1 MISLNNIS
9 YAVDDRTILSDVSFA
24 INGRDKIGLVGP
36 NGVGKTTLLNLIYG
50 KLQPTSGK
58 LATNGVEIGLLP
70 QDLRG
75 WLDYSVY
82 QFVEE
87 ATGVKAAREEF
98 DKQCANLGHD
108 TSEETLRQYTKALE
122 HMRGTVW
129 RRSMLT

>member
-1 MISLNNIS
+1 M
-9 YAVDDRTILSDVSFA
+9 SFT

-36 NGVGKTTLLNLIYG
+36 NGVSKTTLLNLLYG

-58 LATNGVEIGLLP
+58 FATNGVEIGLLP

-82 QFVEE
+82 QFVKE

-98 DKQCANLGHD
+98 DKQCANLDHD
-108 TSEETLRQYTKALE
+108 TSEETLRHYTKALE
-122 HMRGTVW
+122 RYERYGVAS
-129 RRSMLT
+129 RC